1 MRHLYTLLALPI
13 VIFFELRLWWRA
25 LWSQQI
31 HPVWQQRLGQRFGQA
46 PVFSVAPIW
55 LHAVSVG
62 EVQALVPLLKQ
73 IINRYPDTPVLVTTM
88 TSTGADRLKQSLGDH
103 VTHSYLPYD
112 LPFAVKRFLKRSKP
126 CIGLIMETEIWPNL
140 YYYAALE
147 SIPLMLIN
155 ARLSHRSAHSYG
167 RFASLTGKTL
177 RCLNVVAAQTSA
189 DAERFIALGVPHKRV
204 FMTGNV
210 KFDISIASS
219 QLEEAEALRRVW
231 GNSRSVWIA
240 ASTHDGE
247 DEQILQSF
255 DLVQKTVPEAL
266 LVLVPR
272 HPERFDKVESL
283 CQKHG
288 LNVIRRSANT
298 ICSDDTHVFLGDSM
312 GELAMFYAAADVAF
326 VGGSLVPIGGHNLLE
341 PAAVGLPVIIG
352 PYTHNFE
359 YISELLLDKGAARR
373 VMDANELGLAVIEF
387 LQEPNLRD
395 NAGEQGRWVVEEN
408 RGAVNAVVA
417 LIAKQLD
424 SIAS

>member
-1 MRHLYTLLALPI
+1 MRHFYTLLALP
-13 VIFFELRLWWRA
+13 VAIFFELRLWWRA
-25 LWSQQI
+25 LWSQQT
-31 HPVWQQRLGQRFGQA
+31 HHAWRQRFGQT
-46 PVFSVAPIW
+46 PVLTEAPIW

-140 YYYAALE
+140 YHYAALE

-155 ARLSHRSAHSYG
+155 ARLSHRSARSYG
-167 RFASLTGKTL
+167 RFAELTEKTL
-177 RCLNVVAAQTSA
+177 CCLDVVAAQGSA
-189 DAERFIALGVPHKRV
+189 DAERFVDLGIPRERV
-204 FMTGNV
+204 FITGNV

-219 QLEEAEALRRVW
+219 QLEEAQALRRIW
-231 GNSRSVWIA
+231 GSSRSIWIA

-247 DEQILQSF
+247 DEQILQGF
-255 DLVQKTVPEAL
+255 NLVQKTVPHAL

-272 HPERFDKVESL
+272 HPKRFDKVESL

-288 LNVIRRSANT
+288 LNVVRRSTGAM
-298 ICSDDTHVFLGDSM
+298 CSDNTHVFLGDSM

-395 NAGEQGRWVVEEN
+395 NAGEQGRLVIEKN
-408 RGAVNAVVA
+408 RGAVDRVKT

-424 SIAS
+424 PIIS